1 MIKNILNMPLKI
13 AFIYLIVFWFGWT
26 IPSLITGCTGS
37 EIGNPADASD
47 GELVNNDTLFISA
60 EESALL
66 NLIGRR
72 LTVETLRKY
81 QGDIVFDSMVIKAF
95 NHHYYD
101 KDAMK

>member
-1 MIKNILNMPLKI
+1 MPLKKALYYLLLMWI
-13 AFIYLIVFWFGWT
+13 GSFGYYFIVGTL
-26 IPSLITGCTGS
+26 SACTGS

-66 NLIGRR
+66 NLIGHR

-81 QGDIVFDSMVIKAF
+81 QGDMVFDSMVIKAF